1 MTELTI
7 MRHHLANAA
16 SSSGTWSGR
25 VKLTEMATV
34 GKPFRCD
41 GKLMKVGDVMSPDQI
56 SALRRDNRDALI
68 NGGFIRI
75 LPLSA
80 EIGAIG
86 S

>member
-1 MTELTI
+1 MELTI

-16 SSSGTWSGR
+16 SSSGEWKGR
-25 VKLTEMATV
+25 VKLTEMARV
-34 GKPFRCD
+34 EKPFRCD
-41 GKLMKVGDVMSPDQI
+41 GKMMRVGEVLSPETI
-56 SALRRDNRDALI
+56 AGLRRDNRNALI
-68 NGGFIRI
+68 SCGFIRI